1 MMITI
6 RKAKN
11 FFFFDK
17 SKMISAPE
25 GLSMMTTTSKAI
37 HIAIAMSITIQAVIS
52 TSQRV
57 ATAMQ
62 KKMSIITEFTA
73 SKHDI
78 FHNVKRD
85 RDNDSKR
92 SLNNDN
98 KNNDKSESNRD
109 DDDEIEKK

>member
-1 MMITI
+1 MMMII
-6 RKAKN
+6 RKVI
-11 FFFFDK
+11 FFFLINP
-17 SKMISAPE
+17 KMISASE

-37 HIAIAMSITIQAVIS
+37 RIAIAMSITIQAVIS
-52 TSQRV
+52 TSQRA

-62 KKMSIITEFTA
+62 KVMSNITEFTA

-85 RDNDSKR
+85 GGNDSKR
-92 SLNNDN
+92 CLNNDN

-109 DDDEIEKK
+109 DDDEIE